1 MGIQAEDVG
10 VVATTIQTGH
20 CHTGPHD
27 SVRISVSTGSS
38 LPNVTDGRIQVPINV
53 QASIIKWRREVIHLH
68 EEKMF
73 IRLQAKEEG
82 ESKVWI
88 CHTGT
93 TNDMSGSERHSL
105 IWINLF

>member
-1 MGIQAEDVG
+1 
-10 VVATTIQTGH
+10 
-20 CHTGPHD
+20 
-27 SVRISVSTGSS
+27 
-38 LPNVTDGRIQVPINV
+38 
-53 QASIIKWRREVIHLH
+53 VIHLH

-73 IRLQAKEEG
+73 IRLRAKEEG

>member
-1 MGIQAEDVG
+1 VIRLRSQHQHRR
-10 VVATTIQTGH
+10 T
-20 CHTGPHD
+20 
-27 SVRISVSTGSS
+27 VRTEKVE
-38 LPNVTDGRIQVPINV
+38 NVTDGRIQVPINV

-73 IRLQAKEEG
+73 IRLRVKEEG